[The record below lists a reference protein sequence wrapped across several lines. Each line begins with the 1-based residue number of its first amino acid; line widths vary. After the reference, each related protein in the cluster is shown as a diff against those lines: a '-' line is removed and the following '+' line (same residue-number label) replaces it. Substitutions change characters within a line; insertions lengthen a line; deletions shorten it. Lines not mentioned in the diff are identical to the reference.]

1 MNEPAVVPFY
11 FQENEVRTITIE
23 NEPWFVARDVCNAI
37 GLNNLSMALERIPES
52 HKGVNP
58 IDTLG
63 GVQQMNTVDE
73 PGLYRLILRSDKPQ
87 AEAFMEWIT
96 AEVLPAIR
104 KSGGYLMPGYAAI
117 TKDELY
123 TLQAEVIDLYRKNA
137 ELMQEKITRLEYKP
151 EKRAHRPL
159 TEEDKE
165 KIIEM
170 VASGM
175 PQREVARV
183 MQRSSATV
191 SYLVSNRLRE
201 TQQ

>member
-1 MNEPAVVPFY
+1 MNESAVVPFY
-11 FQENEVRTITIE
+11 FQENEVRTVTIE
-23 NEPWFVARDVCNAI
+23 NDPWFVARDVCDAL
-37 GLNNLSMALERIPES
+37 GLSNVAMALERIPES
-52 HKGVNP
+52 HLTSVQ
-58 IDTLG
+58 LMSG
-63 GVQQMNTVDE
+63 GQMREMRAVDE
-73 PGLYRLILRSDKPQ
+73 PGLFRLILRSDKPQ
-87 AEAFMEWIT
+87 AEPFMEWIT
-96 AEVLPAIR
+96 TEVLPTIR
-104 KSGGYLMPGYAAI
+104 KTGGYLMPGYAAI

-137 ELMQEKITRLEYKP
+137 ELMQEKITKLEYKP
-151 EKRAHRPL
+151 EKRVHRPL